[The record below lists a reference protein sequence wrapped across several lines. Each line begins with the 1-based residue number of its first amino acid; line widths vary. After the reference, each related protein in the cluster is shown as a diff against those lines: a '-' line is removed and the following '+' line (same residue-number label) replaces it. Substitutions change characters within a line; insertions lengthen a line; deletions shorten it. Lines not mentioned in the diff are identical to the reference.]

1 VVDFLMYTTTPHA
14 AQVLVEEATRARQPI
29 NGPMLI
35 PGAKLPEEMAQKF
48 SAFEGRGFEKLSFRG
63 LADEQESVWKWT
75 VWAQRYLDGR
85 IPLDECLER
94 YQALME
100 EAVPRYART
109 MNYDMDP
116 RTRDRVR

>member
-1 VVDFLMYTTTPHA
+1 
-14 AQVLVEEATRARQPI
+14 
-29 NGPMLI
+29 MLI
-35 PGAKLPEEMAQKF
+35 PGAELPPEMAQRF

-85 IPLDECLER
+85 VSLDTCLSR
-94 YQALME
+94 YQGVME
-100 EAVPRYART
+100 EAVPRVAAT

-116 RTRDRVR
+116 RTKDHPRP